1 MKKVISGRKYDT
13 DTATMV
19 GEWSDGY
26 PRDFRYECE
35 TLYRKRTGEYFL
47 HGEGGAMS
55 KYAVSHG
62 DNSWGGGEEIIP
74 LSYDRAREW
83 AERHLDAD
91 DYEAA
96 FGEVSEG
103 DEDMMLSVR
112 VSARTKAML
121 DRMAAQSGR
130 SKGDIVAEALARF
143 AESM

>member
-1 MKKVISGRKYDT
+1 MKKIISGRKYDT

-26 PRDFRYECE
+26 PRDFRYQCE
-35 TLYRKRTGEYFL
+35 TLYRKRNGEYFL

-83 AERHLDAD
+83 AEKHLDAD

-103 DEDMMLSVR
+103 DEDVMLSVR
-112 VSARTKAML
+112 VSASVKATVGRL
-121 DRMAAQSGR
+121 AAQSGR
-130 SKGDIVAEALARF
+130 TMADIVADAIVAY
-143 AESM
+143 ASK